1 MIVCTAHEQRL
12 LLLTAV
18 SLWLRWD
25 FLFCF
30 STKTCQKSR
39 LWLWLREGF
48 DGSAASLRGKHKS
61 GMELNVTLFSLR
73 LCMPQKV
80 GLTILLSCWLLL
92 CYCPHW
98 NMKRSKVPYHA
109 SFITFIFLE
118 YAKFPIVCVPNDLKD
133 CWDAHKI
140 FSPLW
145 LKQPVSASCWSWM
158 FVDLRHVFFGGEGG
172 RTRRQQRAESTS
184 HCDYSVFVFFSWLAI
199 LSHRLSEEQS
209 GWKAEDLEGKKK
221 KKI

>member
-1 MIVCTAHEQRL
+1 MTINQYLYDCLHSTRAAPPAADCV
-12 LLLTAV
+12 TAV

-48 DGSAASLRGKHKS
+48 GGSAASLRGKHKS
-61 GMELNVTLFSLR
+61 GMELNVRLFSLR
-73 LCMPQKV
+73 LSMPQKD

-92 CYCPHW
+92 LCYCPQW
-98 NMKRSKVPYHA
+98 NMKYLKVPYHA
-109 SFITFIFLE
+109 NFITIIFLE
-118 YAKFPIVCVPNDLKD
+118 YAKFPIIRVPNDLKD
-133 CWDAHKI
+133 PWDAYKI

-172 RTRRQQRAESTS
+172 GQDGSRGRSQHLTVTR
-184 HCDYSVFVFFSWLAI
+184 FFFFFF
-199 LSHRLSEEQS
+199 RN
-209 GWKAEDLEGKKK
+209 
-221 KKI
+221 

>member
-12 LLLTAV
+12 LLLTVV

-61 GMELNVTLFSLR
+61 GNVRLFSLR
-73 LCMPQKV
+73 LFMPQKD

-92 CYCPHW
+92 LSYCPQW
-98 NMKRSKVPYHA
+98 NMKRLKVPYRA
-109 SFITFIFLE
+109 NFINFVFLE
-118 YAKFPIVCVPNDLKD
+118 YAKFPIIWVPNDLKD
-133 CWDAHKI
+133 PWDAHKI

-158 FVDLRHVFFGGEGG
+158 FVDLRHVYFGGEGG
-172 RTRRQQRAESTS
+172 GQDGSRGRSQYLTVTIL
-184 HCDYSVFVFFSWLAI
+184 FFWVFFSVTSYFSTQTFW
-199 LSHRLSEEQS
+199 
-209 GWKAEDLEGKKK
+209 AEWVKSRGTEGL